1 MIDLIT
7 EKNKDI
13 KITSYYIDDNNTLH
27 TYIGD
32 LKHITISDVKTDKRA
47 EYIINEM
54 NKGNI
59 NW

>member
-1 MIDLIT
+1 M
-7 EKNKDI
+7 

-32 LKHITISDVKTDKRA
+32 LKHVTISDVKTDKRA

>member
-1 MIDLIT
+1 MDLIT

-27 TYIGD
+27 TYIGE

-47 EYIINEM
+47 EYIITEM
-54 NKGNI
+54 NKGNPS
-59 NW
+59 W